1 MNYLEAFVHD
11 LKLRAS
17 NEQIA
22 DLQDGLDAVLVV
34 LNEINL
40 LDAFDENTR
49 TDLETLAAALHT
61 ITDEPTVQ
69 FEGAAYQIVVPAM
82 PDVALVSGDD
92 TQNVFT
98 SPDDDDLSWLDPFR
112 PDAP

>member
-69 FEGAAYQIVVPAM
+69 FEGTAYQIVVPN
-82 PDVALVSGDD
+82 PALIDRRPP
-92 TQNVFT
+92 TL
-98 SPDDDDLSWLDPFR
+98 PEDDDLTWLDRFL
-112 PDAP
+112 PDTDKV